1 MNNLIN
7 VTNQDGVLV
16 VSSREVAENFEKRHD
31 HIMRDIGNLI
41 NDMGSPQNWGSLFIP
56 STYIH
61 EQNKQEYQEYLLT
74 RDGFTLLAM
83 GFTGKKALDWKLKYI
98 EAFNKMEQTLTIG
111 LQNLSPELQMFQQ
124 IFNAVAKQELEVKQ
138 AKELSQRAIDTSQVI
153 KDTIIG
159 VYDNWRAEMKHLIA
173 NIQKSSDFTYQDL
186 YNRLYDDLEKRA
198 RCDLSARIRNGRQR
212 LRRSGA
218 TKTQIDNYCRMDVIE
233 ANARLK
239 EIFTT
244 IVKEYVIKY
253 VA

>member
-1 MNNLIN
+1 MNDLIN
-7 VTNQDGVLV
+7 VVNQEGLLV
-16 VSSREVAENFEKRHD
+16 VSSREVAENFEK
-31 HIMRDIGNLI
+31 
-41 NDMGSPQNWGSLFIP
+41 QNKHVMEAIRELEASVENSTNLFIP
-56 STYIH
+56 STYQDSYGR
-61 EQNKQEYQEYLLT
+61 EQKEYLLT

-98 EAFNKMEQTLTIG
+98 EAFNRMEQTLTIG
-111 LQNLSPELQMFQQ
+111 LQSLSPELQMFQQ
-124 IFNAVAKQELEVKQ
+124 IFNAVARQELEVRQ
-138 AKELSQRAIDTSQVI
+138 AKEQSQKAIDTSRAI

>member
-1 MNNLIN
+1 MNELIN
-7 VTNQDGVLV
+7 VLRQDGNLV
-16 VSSREVAENFEKRHD
+16 VSSREVANNFRKNHQ
-31 HIMRDIGNLI
+31 HVLRDIDELKRGV
-41 NDMGSPQNWGSLFIP
+41 QNWTGLFIP
-56 STYIH
+56 SSYKH
-61 EQNKQEYQEYLLT
+61 EQNKQEYREYLLT

-98 EAFNKMEQTLTIG
+98 EAFNEMEQTLTIG
-111 LQNLSPELQMFQQ
+111 LQSLSPELQMFQQ

-138 AKELSQRAIDTSQVI
+138 AKEQSQKAIDTSRAI

-173 NIQKSSDFTYQDL
+173 SIQKNSNLTYQDV

-233 ANARLK
+233 ADARLK

-244 IVKEYVIKY
+244 IVKEYAIKY